1 MSTSRE
7 IADYQTH
14 NVCLWLDNVES
25 DYLAYIAR
33 IEKYG
38 LFTATTAKTFV
49 HNLWGDRTPDNVGMS
64 RVRWA
69 EVARSMNGD
78 TKCGLKISSIKMLNK
93 QAGHFFF
100 DRDSMDYFNS
110 KVYPNTRALIDA
122 DGDAVGTLFVTS
134 EQYNEHSPRLFTV
147 RLFDHKTKQI
157 SDIGGFQA
165 WRTLDR
171 ALSVMRCHEIGRDV
185 RPAEVGKDEPRC
197 VENPPTPGL
206 SINFLSD
213 NFDASKAQGL
223 TLGGLMEIC
232 GLTTP
237 ELDTIG
243 SGVDL
248 EDDLD
253 DLLNQLGFGK

>member
-38 LFTATTAKTFV
+38 LFTATTAKAFV
-49 HNLWGDRTPDNVGMS
+49 YNLWGDRTPDNVGMS
-64 RVRWA
+64 RVRWG
-69 EVARSMNGD
+69 EVAASMNSD
-78 TKCGLKISSIKMLNK
+78 IKPGLKINTIKLMSK
-93 QAGHFFF
+93 AAGHHFF
-100 DRDSMDYFNS
+100 DRDSMEHFNS

-122 DGDAVGTLFVTS
+122 EGVAVGTLFVTS
-134 EQYNEHSPRLFTV
+134 EQYNEYSPRLFTV
-147 RLFDHKTKQI
+147 RLFSHETKQI
-157 SDIGGFQA
+157 SDIGGFQS

-171 ALSVMRCHEIGRDV
+171 ALSVMRTYEIGREV
-185 RPAEVGKDEPRC
+185 APAEVGRDEPRC
-197 VENPPTPGL
+197 IENPPTPGL
-206 SINFLSD
+206 SISFLSED
-213 NFDASKAQGL
+213 FDASKAPGL
-223 TLGGLMEIC
+223 TLGGLMAIC

-237 ELDTIG
+237 ELDTTG

-248 EDDLD
+248 ESDLD
-253 DLLNQLGFGK
+253 NLLDQLGFGK